1 MMCMIIGRPKPEIVY
16 TDIAVDNTNATTHT
30 YSGVALG
37 AEKPGRLILVSVA
50 DGAVTTA
57 VTVAG
62 VSATLVDS
70 FSGFRNISLWAAVV
84 PTGATGTIVVTQAS
98 ATFRIFIGVA
108 AAYNLRST
116 TPIDTATDESNTINT
131 LTVSVNTLANG
142 IAFGATCLGSNVAG
156 PNATWSGLT
165 EDAQLN
171 GPLNGLGDPLDCFS
185 VASLNTTT
193 AQTPRP
199 ITATWNL
206 DPIFA
211 KVAIAASFA

>member
-50 DGAVTTA
+50 NGDVTTA
-57 VTVAG
+57 VTVDG
-62 VSATLVDS
+62 VSATLVGS
-70 FSGFRNISLWAAVV
+70 YSGFRNISLWAAVV
-84 PTGATGTIVVTQAS
+84 PTGTTGTIVVTQAS

-108 AAYNLRST
+108 AAYNLKST

-131 LTVSVNTLANG
+131 LTVSVNTQVNG
-142 IAFGATCLGSNVAG
+142 VAFGASLLGTVDPG
-156 PNATWSGLT
+156 PDAAWSGLVEGGELT
-165 EDAQLN
+165 ST
-171 GPLNGLGDPLDCFS
+171 DCFS